1 MESFKEY
8 FSRREVRSAGKIM
21 SNTDRFLFSIFNGL
35 ALKGLTQIL
44 NCKEY
49 GFNKFKKIL
58 ILRFFFLIL
67 RKKKQI
73 LELADIFPVDNYMFT
88 RTRCE

>member
-8 FSRREVRSAGKIM
+8 FSRREGRSAGKIM

-58 ILRFFFLIL
+58 ILRFFFFNSQE
-67 RKKKQI
+67 KKQI
-73 LELADIFPVDNYMFT
+73 LELADIFPVGNYMFKVNQ
-88 RTRCE
+88 